1 MRSSRSGTHEL
12 QIDAR
17 VKPFAET
24 YRKFEDAIIG
34 NQNDHVARGIENGR
48 ADLAVIQ
55 VLLHRVPRFVGKRS
69 IQIFRNVVPNVFAI
83 YEQKS
88 HLVFDVRFTVLN

>member
-1 MRSSRSGTHEL
+1 MHEL

-34 NQNDHVARGIENGR
+34 SQNDHVARGVENGR

-55 VLLHRVPRFVGKRS
+55 VLLHRVPRFLGERS
-69 IQIFRNVVPNVFAI
+69 IQIFRYVVPNVFAI
-83 YEQKS
+83 YDHGS
-88 HLVFDVRFTVLN
+88 HLLFDVRFTVRS